1 MAPPHSRRWDPA
13 PVLLPAA
20 TIAIVLGG
28 IQLLH
33 ATGRLPAFLPAP
45 SALWASLAAHPGLL
59 LANMAPT
66 AATAAIGFGIAAV
79 IALAAAGLAA
89 LFTASYAPIYNLG
102 ATLQAIP
109 VIAATPL
116 LALWLGTGPPTQIVI
131 AALAA
136 QFPMLAGAMQGFRAV
151 DSRQRELFHTLSA
164 TPLQRLRLLV
174 LPAAAAYLFAGFKIA
189 APAAVLGAITAE
201 WAGAERGVGALMLG
215 ALFSYDPPTV
225 WLSVLA
231 ACALAGAG
239 YGVWALVERLVVFW
253 DRPAELAP

>member
-1 MAPPHSRRWDPA
+1 MARWDPA
-13 PVLLPAA
+13 PVLLPLA
-20 TIAIVLGG
+20 TVAVVVGG

-45 SALWASLAAHPGLL
+45 SALWSSLISNPGML

-66 AATAAIGFGIAAV
+66 AAKAAIGFGIAAV
-79 IALAAAGLAA
+79 VAVAAAGIAA
-89 LFTASYAPIYNLG
+89 LFAASYAPIYNLG

-131 AALAA
+131 AVLAA

-151 DSRQRELFHTLSA
+151 DTRQRELFYTLSA
-164 TPLQRLRLLV
+164 TPLQRLRLLI
-174 LPAAAAYLFAGFKIA
+174 LPAAASYLFAGFKIA
-189 APAAVLGAITAE
+189 APSAVLGTITAE
-201 WAGAERGVGALMLG
+201 WAGAERGVGALMLS
-215 ALFSYDPPTV
+215 ALFAYDPATV

-231 ACALAGAG
+231 ACVLAGAG
-239 YGVWALVERLVVFW
+239 YGLWAAVERLVVFW
-253 DRPAELAP
+253 DRPAELAQ

>member
-1 MAPPHSRRWDPA
+1 MARWDPA

-20 TIAIVLGG
+20 TVAVVLGG
-28 IQLLH
+28 VQLLY

-45 SALWASLAAHPGLL
+45 SALWASLTANPGLL

-66 AATAAIGFGIAAV
+66 AAKAATGFAIAAV
-79 IALAAAGLAA
+79 IALAAAGIAA
-89 LFTASYAPIYNLG
+89 LITASYSAIYNLG

-131 AALAA
+131 AVLAA

-151 DSRQRELFHTLSA
+151 DTRQHELFHTMSA
-164 TPLQRLRLLV
+164 SPLQRLRLLI
-174 LPAAAAYLFAGFKIA
+174 LPAAASYLFAGFKIA
-189 APAAVLGAITAE
+189 APAAVLGTITAE
-201 WAGAERGVGALMLG
+201 WAGAERGVGALMLS
-215 ALFSYDPPTV
+215 ALFAYDPATV

-231 ACALAGAG
+231 ACVLAGAG
-239 YGVWALVERLVVFW
+239 YGIWALVERLVVFW
-253 DRPAELAP
+253 DRPAELAQ